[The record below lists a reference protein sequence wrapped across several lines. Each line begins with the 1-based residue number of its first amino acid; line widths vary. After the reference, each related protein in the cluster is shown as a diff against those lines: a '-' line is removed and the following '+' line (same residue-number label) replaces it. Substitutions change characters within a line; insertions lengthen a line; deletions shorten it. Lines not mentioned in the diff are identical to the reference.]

1 MEGRDL
7 FREGTLERY
16 QDDPKFAQTM
26 GMDGHIPPNIS
37 LYSSPAAHI
46 ARAVGHDRR
55 LEYLL
60 WLQRLRRRLPG

>member
-16 QDDPKFAQTM
+16 EHDPKFAQTM

-37 LYSSPAAHI
+37 LYYPPAAH
-46 ARAVGHDRR
+46 
-55 LEYLL
+55 
-60 WLQRLRRRLPG
+60 LRKSSGA